1 MLQYYICFFL
11 MWYQNCSR
19 EFPLPLML
27 IVILFTAI
35 GTLFLTIQLNILK
48 LQIFLANMARYKE
61 N

>member
-1 MLQYYICFFL
+1 